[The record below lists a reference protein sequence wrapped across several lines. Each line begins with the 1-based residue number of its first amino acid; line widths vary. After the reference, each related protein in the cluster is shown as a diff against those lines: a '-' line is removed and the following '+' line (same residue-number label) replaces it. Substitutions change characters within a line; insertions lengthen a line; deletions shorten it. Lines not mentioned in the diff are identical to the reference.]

1 MPAKFER
8 CVKLVKKH
16 GGANPYAVCTAAG
29 TRNKGRM
36 VDPALRGETAG
47 RKSRRNPSDEFASA
61 VEGSEEFHG
70 TEAHELIEVESQ
82 VFEHDTLTDLGE
94 LISMDIRS
102 INGGMVHLK
111 DFEGAR
117 LASSPKGY
125 PFQLY
130 IEGGDQE
137 VDLGEFDIERP
148 HEREVLGDLK
158 RIKYYTVKHHLGRD
172 GGEANYVH
180 KLGENGGRLPE
191 VIYDVLNKQLSI
203 VGGDYTILPEGID
216 N

>member
-1 MPAKFER
+1 MKRRF
-8 CVKLVKKH
+8 K
-16 GGANPYAVCTAAG
+16 
-29 TRNKGRM
+29 
-36 VDPALRGETAG
+36 DPALRGETAG
-47 RKSRRNPSDEFASA
+47 GRTRKNPADLAEFESA

-70 TEAHELIEVESQ
+70 TAAHELIDVKTRI
-82 VFEHDTLTDLGE
+82 FEHDSLTDLGE
-94 LISMDIRS
+94 LISMHIKS
-102 INGGMVHLK
+102 INGGIVTLK
-111 DFEGAR
+111 NFGGAR

-125 PFQLY
+125 PQQLY

-137 VDLGEFDIERP
+137 VDLAEFDIERP
-148 HEREVLGDLK
+148 HEKEVLGDLK
-158 RIKYYTVKHHLGRD
+158 TIKYYTVKHHLGKE